1 MNKELAKVNI
11 GRALV
16 LCNDFMTILHF
27 LLGVMTWTQK
37 KNLLKEAEKK
47 SSTLVI

>member
-16 LCNDFMTILHF
+16 MCNEFMTLHF